1 MNPEKNPLEEYFN
14 FAVASSLV
22 LFGFDGEELF
32 ILLTKKSHEPF
43 KGAYILPGKYIKPSE
58 GNDVAMHT
66 LLKEKIGV
74 NPEDIYLEQLKAFTK
89 VFRNPMGRVINVAYY
104 ALVKLTPEVK
114 KHSKGFEGQWFT
126 YNRIHDLAFDHDE
139 IIAYAKERLKRRVKR
154 RPVGF
159 SLLPSE
165 FTVSQ
170 LQILY
175 EKALNRELDKR
186 NFRKK
191 IFNSNLII
199 ETGNHTDPNVYRKTS
214 KLYRFDEEKYEKM
227 TLKGYDFLF

>member
-1 MNPEKNPLEEYFN
+1 MKTEENPLQEYFH

-32 ILLTKKSHEPF
+32 VLLSKKSHEPF
-43 KGAYILPGKYIKPSE
+43 KNAFILPGKYIKPSE
-58 GNDVAMHT
+58 GNDAVMHN
-66 LLKEKIGV
+66 LLKERIGV
-74 NPEDIYLEQLKAFTK
+74 NPESIYLEQLKAFTK
-89 VFRNPMGRVINVAYY
+89 VFRNPIGRVINVAYY
-104 ALVKLTPEVK
+104 ALVKLTPEIK
-114 KHSKGFEGQWFT
+114 SHTNEFEGTWIP
-126 YNRIHDLAFDHDE
+126 YNKIPDMAFDHNE
-139 IIAYAKERLKRRVKR
+139 IIVYAKERLKRRVKR

-159 SLLPSE
+159 NLLPKE
-165 FTVSQ
+165 FTLTQ
-170 LQILY
+170 LQMLY

-191 IFNSNLII
+191 IFNSNLIY
-199 ETGNHTDPNVYRKTS
+199 ETGNQTDPNVFRKTS

>member
-1 MNPEKNPLEEYFN
+1 MKAEENPLEEYFN

-32 ILLTKKSHEPF
+32 ILLSTKTHEPF
-43 KGAYILPGKYIKPSE
+43 KNAHILPGKYIKPTE
-58 GNDVAMHT
+58 ANDTVMHQ
-66 LLKEKIGV
+66 LLKERIGV
-74 NPEDIYLEQLKAFTK
+74 NPDSIYLEQLKAFSK
-89 VFRNPMGRVINVAYY
+89 VFRNPLGRVVNIAYY
-104 ALVKLTPEVK
+104 ALVKLTPEVR
-114 KHSKGFEGQWFT
+114 KHSNSFENDWIP
-126 YNRIHDLAFDHDE
+126 YNKIPDLAFDHND
-139 IIAYAKERLKRRVKR
+139 IIVYAKERLKRRVKR

-159 SLLPSE
+159 NLLPKE
-165 FTVSQ
+165 FTLSQ
-170 LQILY
+170 LQSLY

-199 ETGNHTDPNVYRKTS
+199 ETGNHTDPNVYRKIS

>member
-1 MNPEKNPLEEYFN
+1 MTTEVNPLSEYFN
-14 FAVASSLV
+14 IAMASSLV
-22 LFGFDGEELF
+22 LFGFDGEELS
-32 ILLTKKSHEPF
+32 ILLTKKTHEPF
-43 KGAYILPGKYIKPSE
+43 LGAHILPGKYIKPDE
-58 GNDVAMHT
+58 GNDAAMHQ
-66 LLKEKIGV
+66 LLIEKIGV
-74 NPEDIYLEQLKAFTK
+74 NPNSIYLEQLKAFTK

-114 KHSKGFEGQWFT
+114 AHSKKFGGDWVA
-126 YNRIHDLAFDHDE
+126 YNKIPDLAFDHNDV
-139 IIAYAKERLKRRVKR
+139 IVYAKERLKRRVKR

-159 SLLPSE
+159 NLLPKE
-165 FTVSQ
+165 FTIFQ
-170 LQILY
+170 LQTFY

-199 ETGNHTDPNVYRKTS
+199 ESGNYTDPNLYRKIS
-214 KLYRFDEEKYEKM
+214 KLYMFDEEKYEKM

>member
-1 MNPEKNPLEEYFN
+1 MKLEENPLVEYFHV
-14 FAVASSLV
+14 AIASSLV
-22 LFGFDGEELF
+22 LFGFDGQELF
-32 ILLTKKSHEPF
+32 ILLSRKSHEPF
-43 KGAYILPGKYIKPSE
+43 KDAYILPGKYVKPSE
-58 GNDVAMHT
+58 GNDAVMHE
-66 LLKEKIGV
+66 LLNERIGV
-74 NPEDIYLEQLKAFTK
+74 NPDSIYLEQLKVFSK
-89 VFRNPMGRVINVAYY
+89 VFRNPLGRVVNIAYY

-114 KHSKGFEGQWFT
+114 KHSNDFANDWIP
-126 YNRIHDLAFDHDE
+126 YNKIPDLAFDHND
-139 IIAYAKERLKRRVKR
+139 IIIYAKERLKRRVKR

-159 SLLPSE
+159 NLLPEE
-165 FTVSQ
+165 FTLSQ
-170 LQILY
+170 LQALY

-199 ETGNHTDPNVYRKTS
+199 ETGNQTDPNLYRKVS

>member
-1 MNPEKNPLEEYFN
+1 MKTEENPLEEYFQ

-32 ILLTKKSHEPF
+32 ILLSKKSHDPF
-43 KGAYILPGKYIKPSE
+43 KDAYILPGKYIKPGE
-58 GNDVAMHT
+58 GNDGAMHD
-66 LLKEKIGV
+66 LLRERIGV
-74 NPEDIYLEQLKAFTK
+74 DPDSIYLEQLKAFTK
-89 VFRNPMGRVINVAYY
+89 VFRNPLGRVINVAYY
-104 ALVKLTPEVK
+104 ALVKLSPEIRS
-114 KHSKGFEGQWFT
+114 HSNQFENIWIP
-126 YNRIHDLAFDHDE
+126 YNKIPDLAFDHND
-139 IIAYAKERLKRRVKR
+139 IIVYAKERLKRRVKR

-159 SLLPSE
+159 NLLPVE
-165 FTVSQ
+165 FTLTQ
-170 LQILY
+170 LQLLY

-199 ETGNHTDPNVYRKTS
+199 ETGNLTDPKVYRKTS